1 MDDDVVIRVD
11 RIEKELD
18 DIRETVKAN
27 TKNISKLYSVV
38 SEQSGKMSTLIEE
51 IDKQSKII
59 STVFNHYKDI
69 VDRAMN
75 NQQKGNKML
84 VDAEIERSKINIA
97 KEKLK
102 IVMYATITAAAA
114 IAGIFGIK
122 IAIFGL

>member
-11 RIEKELD
+11 RMEKELD

-27 TKNISKLYSVV
+27 TKSISKLYSIV
-38 SEQSGKMSTLIEE
+38 SEQSGKISALIEE

-114 IAGIFGIK
+114 IASIFGIK